1 LDRVVRRGVQEGR
14 PLQSMSARRSAI
26 ERISIPISKAL
37 VAADGFGGRSGTA
50 SRFEM
55 LASAAHVIT

>member
-1 LDRVVRRGVQEGR
+1 
-14 PLQSMSARRSAI
+14 MSARRSAI

-37 VAADGFGGRSGTA
+37 AGAYGFGGRRGTA

>member
-1 LDRVVRRGVQEGR
+1 
-14 PLQSMSARRSAI
+14 MSARRSAI

-37 VAADGFGGRSGTA
+37 AGTYGFGGRRGTA